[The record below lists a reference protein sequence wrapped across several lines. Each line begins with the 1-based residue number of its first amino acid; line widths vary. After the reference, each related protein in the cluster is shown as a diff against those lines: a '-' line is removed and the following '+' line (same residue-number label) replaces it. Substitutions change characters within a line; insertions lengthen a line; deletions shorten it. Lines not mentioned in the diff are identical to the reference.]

1 VFTFSNNRLTKRHCL
16 VLLSGLSGITF
27 SLLLPTLGYAQTFR
41 VVSGGGNNTISTAFA
56 TAYTPSN
63 GGGPSPTSLWQTSGA
78 NKPTYF
84 VTTPFVTGNAALR
97 EYITT
102 DLDGH
107 GSATSAYNLP
117 VDALTITTLWNPT
130 PTTPGL
136 DNAQDVSVLI
146 PGATPGTYRGDEWDK
161 FFRYDVTFT
170 VPLTIGSQF
179 SILGEVRSDNSMYDV
194 IYDYG
199 TAGET
204 VLALGATNT
213 PLPLGATALPN
224 PYLRNNTDVP
234 TIASFV
240 SSGITITPG
249 STHTISFI
257 TFNSHD
263 PSCDT
268 IQPGQVC
275 PSPATMLFDFNINA
289 IIPEPAT
296 LALLGVGGL
305 GGFLLRRRN
314 KSSLA

>member
-1 VFTFSNNRLTKRHCL
+1 VCTSSNNRLTKRHSL
-16 VLLSGLSGITF
+16 VFLSAISGIL
-27 SLLLPTLGYAQTFR
+27 SLFLPTQSHAQTFR
-41 VVSGGGNNTISTAFA
+41 VVSGGGNNTISTSFA
-56 TAYTPSN
+56 TAYTPANS
-63 GGGPSPTSLWQTSGA
+63 GGPSPTSVWQTSGA

-84 VTTPFVTGNAALR
+84 VTTPFVTGNTALR

-107 GSATSAYNLP
+107 GSATGAYNLP
-117 VDALTITTLWNPT
+117 VDALTLTTLWNPT

-146 PGATPGTYRGDEWDK
+146 PGTTPGTYRGDEWDK

-170 VPLTIGSQF
+170 VPLNIGGQF
-179 SILGEVRSDNSMYDV
+179 SLLGEVRSDNSMYDV

-199 TAGET
+199 TAGEAI
-204 VLALGATNT
+204 LALGATNQ

-234 TIASFV
+234 TIASLT
-240 SSGITITPG
+240 SIGTITITPG

-257 TFNSHD
+257 AFNSHD
-263 PSCDT
+263 TSCNG

-289 IIPEPAT
+289 VIPEPAT
-296 LALLGVGGL
+296 LALLSVGGL
-305 GGFLLRRRN
+305 AGVLCKRR
-314 KSSLA
+314 KA